1 MIALDDFRGGLPSYE
16 SLEELERLDAQG
28 GTETVDLGL
37 GDGYGV
43 AILGG
48 TYATKKIPQVVWE
61 KVLKETRHVK
71 RVSET
76 ERVFGFLGEEQGI
89 LLIGQQNPNGWV
101 FHKANK
107 HWGNNRESEVFALLQ
122 QGFERATEQEFNEV
136 SQLLKTT

>member
-1 MIALDDFRGGLPSYE
+1 MHYPCLTLAQLEALETDFVAFLIVNGVEGETWKTLNETNPSKAQ
-16 SLEELERLDAQG
+16 ELANLFS
-28 GTETVDLGL
+28 
-37 GDGYGV
+37 
-43 AILGG
+43 
-48 TYATKKIPQVVWE
+48 QVVWE

>member
-1 MIALDDFRGGLPSYE
+1 MHYPCLTLAQLEALESDFVAFLIVNGVEGETWKTLNETNPSKAQ
-16 SLEELERLDAQG
+16 ELANLFS
-28 GTETVDLGL
+28 
-37 GDGYGV
+37 
-43 AILGG
+43 
-48 TYATKKIPQVVWE
+48 QVVWE

-89 LLIGQQNPNGWV
+89 LLIGQQNPNGGV

-107 HWGNNRESEVFALLQ
+107 HWVNNRESEVFALLQ

>member
-1 MIALDDFRGGLPSYE
+1 MHYPCLTLAQLEALESDFVAFLIVNGVEGETWKTLNETNPSKAQ
-16 SLEELERLDAQG
+16 ELANLFS
-28 GTETVDLGL
+28 
-37 GDGYGV
+37 
-43 AILGG
+43 
-48 TYATKKIPQVVWE
+48 QVVWE

-107 HWGNNRESEVFALLQ
+107 HWVNNRESEVFALLQ

>member
-1 MIALDDFRGGLPSYE
+1 VNGVEGETWKTLNETNPSKAQ
-16 SLEELERLDAQG
+16 ELANLFS
-28 GTETVDLGL
+28 
-37 GDGYGV
+37 
-43 AILGG
+43 
-48 TYATKKIPQVVWE
+48 QVVWE

>member
-1 MIALDDFRGGLPSYE
+1 MHYPCLTLAQLEALETDFVAFLIVNGVEGETWKTLNETNPSKAQ
-16 SLEELERLDAQG
+16 ELANLFS
-28 GTETVDLGL
+28 
-37 GDGYGV
+37 
-43 AILGG
+43 
-48 TYATKKIPQVVWE
+48 QVVWE

-76 ERVFGFLGEEQGI
+76 ERVFGFLGEEQGV

-107 HWGNNRESEVFALLQ
+107 HWVNNRESEVFALLQ

-136 SQLLKTT
+136 SQLIKTT

>member
-1 MIALDDFRGGLPSYE
+1 MHYPCLTLAQLEALETDFVAFLILNGGEGETWKTLNETNPSKAQ
-16 SLEELERLDAQG
+16 ELANLFS
-28 GTETVDLGL
+28 
-37 GDGYGV
+37 
-43 AILGG
+43 
-48 TYATKKIPQVVWE
+48 QVVWE

-89 LLIGQQNPNGWV
+89 LLIGQQNPNGWD

-107 HWGNNRESEVFALLQ
+107 HWVNNRESEVFALLQ

>member
-1 MIALDDFRGGLPSYE
+1 MHYPCLTLAHLEALETDFVAL
-16 SLEELERLDAQG
+16 LILN
-28 GTETVDLGL
+28 
-37 GDGYGV
+37 GV
-43 AILGG
+43 AGETWNTLNE
-48 TYATKKIPQVVWE
+48 TNPSKAQELANLFSQVVWE

-122 QGFERATEQEFNEV
+122 QGFERANEQEFNEV

>member
-1 MIALDDFRGGLPSYE
+1 MHYPCLTLAQLEALETDFVAFLIVNGVEGETWKTLNETNP
-16 SLEELERLDAQG
+16 LKAQELANLFS
-28 GTETVDLGL
+28 
-37 GDGYGV
+37 
-43 AILGG
+43 
-48 TYATKKIPQVVWE
+48 QVVWE

-76 ERVFGFLGEEQGI
+76 ERVFGFLGEEQGV
-89 LLIGQQNPNGWV
+89 LFIGQQNPNGWV

-136 SQLLKTT
+136 SRLLKNNIKQ

>member
-1 MIALDDFRGGLPSYE
+1 MHYPCLTLAQLEALETDFVAFLIVNGVEGETWKTLNETNPSKAQ
-16 SLEELERLDAQG
+16 ELANLFS
-28 GTETVDLGL
+28 
-37 GDGYGV
+37 
-43 AILGG
+43 
-48 TYATKKIPQVVWE
+48 QVVWE

-122 QGFERATEQEFNEV
+122 QGFERANEQEFNEV

>member
-1 MIALDDFRGGLPSYE
+1 MHYPCLTLAQLEALETDFVAFLIVNGVEGETWKTLNETNPSKAQ
-16 SLEELERLDAQG
+16 ELANLFS
-28 GTETVDLGL
+28 
-37 GDGYGV
+37 
-43 AILGG
+43 
-48 TYATKKIPQVVWE
+48 QVVWE

-76 ERVFGFLGEEQGI
+76 ERVFGFLGEEQGV

-107 HWGNNRESEVFALLQ
+107 QWGNNRESEVFALLQ

>member
-1 MIALDDFRGGLPSYE
+1 MHYPCLTLAQLEALETDFVAFLILNGVEGETWKTLNETNPSKAQ
-16 SLEELERLDAQG
+16 ELANLFS
-28 GTETVDLGL
+28 
-37 GDGYGV
+37 
-43 AILGG
+43 
-48 TYATKKIPQVVWE
+48 QVVWE

>member
-1 MIALDDFRGGLPSYE
+1 MHYPCLTLAQLEALETDFVAFLIVNGVEGETWKTLNETNPSKAQ
-16 SLEELERLDAQG
+16 ELANLFS
-28 GTETVDLGL
+28 
-37 GDGYGV
+37 
-43 AILGG
+43 
-48 TYATKKIPQVVWE
+48 QVVWE

-89 LLIGQQNPNGWV
+89 LLIGQQNTNGWV

>member
-1 MIALDDFRGGLPSYE
+1 MHYPCLTLAQLEALETDFVAFLILNGVEGETWKTLNETNPSKAQ
-16 SLEELERLDAQG
+16 ELANLFS
-28 GTETVDLGL
+28 
-37 GDGYGV
+37 
-43 AILGG
+43 
-48 TYATKKIPQVVWE
+48 QVVWE

-107 HWGNNRESEVFALLQ
+107 HWVNNRESEVFALLQ